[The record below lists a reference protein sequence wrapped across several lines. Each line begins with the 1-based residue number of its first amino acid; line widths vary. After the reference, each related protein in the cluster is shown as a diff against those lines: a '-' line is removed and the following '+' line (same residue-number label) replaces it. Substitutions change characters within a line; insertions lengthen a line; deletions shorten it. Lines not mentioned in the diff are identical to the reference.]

1 MVTETDRHAA
11 ADYRRLNKEEI
22 ERLEAQ
28 GCECADWSRVKVS
41 ADFDVSRVRST
52 RFSGD
57 IMLGALKGEFELPGG
72 FKVPSGISDATLHNC
87 SVGSGAYIRRV
98 SNYIANCDVC
108 ENAFIEN
115 IGTIVATGDSTF
127 GIGTDVSV
135 LNETG
140 GREVPVYERLSAQ
153 LAWMIAMYRHRPGF
167 IGAVRD
173 MIKAHAEASR
183 SERCRIG
190 SGTRVTNTGE
200 IRNVNIGDNAR
211 IEGASRLID
220 GTIASSEVA
229 PVRVGAGVMAEH
241 FYMASGACVEDS
253 VVIVNSFIGQACHL
267 SHLFSAHDSLFFAN
281 CACENGEAAAIFAG
295 PYTVTM
301 HKSSLLIA
309 GLFSFLNAGS
319 GSNQSNHMYKLGP
332 IHQGVAER
340 GSKTTS
346 DSYILWPARIGAFSL
361 VMGRHVN
368 HPDTSLLPFSYLIEN
383 RGTTFLVPGV
393 NIKSVGTVRDAQK
406 WPRRDKRKPGEAW
419 LDSVNFNLLS
429 PYTARKMLLGISLLD
444 RIEATEG
451 PSSSHFSYCG
461 MTIEGRA
468 LRKGREYYRIALDKF
483 FGNSLLT
490 RLRDLDHPTQ
500 DEMRARLLPTH
511 PAGAGQWLDLAGM
524 FAPKAEVERLCDDV
538 ESGVLTTLEDI
549 ETRISSL
556 AADYYDMEWT
566 WVADNF
572 RAWAGKGIG
581 ELTLE
586 DVAVLAERWERSVVA
601 LDRMLYDDARKEY
614 SLSSTTGFGADGEAV
629 TRAEDFRNVRGE
641 FEEDAFVRMVQ
652 KHSADKS
659 ALGAD
664 LRRRLGL

>member
-167 IGAVRD
+167 ISAVRD

-190 SGTRVTNTGE
+190 SGALVTNTGE

-241 FYMASGACVEDS
+241 FYMATGACVEDS

-281 CACENGEAAAIFAG
+281 CACENGEACAVFAG

-301 HKSSLLIA
+301 HKSTLLI
-309 GLFSFLNAGS
+309 GGQYSFMNAGS
-319 GSNQSNHMYKLGP
+319 GTNSSNHMYKLGP
-332 IHQGVAER
+332 IHWGVMQR
-340 GSKTTS
+340 GVKTS
-346 DSYILWPARIGAFSL
+346 SGAYMMWGGRVGAFSL
-361 VMGRHVN
+361 LMGAHKRHA
-368 HPDTSLLPFSYLIEN
+368 DTALFPFSYLFADNDGYTIV
-383 RGTTFLVPGV
+383 VPGV
-393 NIKSVGTVRDAQK
+393 MMKSCGLKRDETK
-406 WPRRDKRKPGEAW
+406 WPARDKRVKKRLPRHDNIVFDVLNPPIVSSMLEALRVFDELEAKGPESDGMYHYNGLRIKHSSLIKGREVYRIAVLKYLYDKTRDIDMSTIEAEQIDW
-419 LDSVNFNLLS
+419 VDLAGQIMPRSILNDIYEMESLDEISEAFNQAYNDYSSAELRWVKWVLEQGWAEQMSEAEVAARQFDADIEADRLRSREMLSQHNNLLS
-429 PYTARKMLLGISLLD
+429 L
-444 RIEATEG
+444 
-451 PSSSHFSYCG
+451 
-461 MTIEGRA
+461 
-468 LRKGREYYRIALDKF
+468 
-483 FGNSLLT
+483 
-490 RLRDLDHPTQ
+490 
-500 DEMRARLLPTH
+500 
-511 PAGAGQWLDLAGM
+511 
-524 FAPKAEVERLCDDV
+524 
-538 ESGVLTTLEDI
+538 
-549 ETRISSL
+549 
-556 AADYYDMEWT
+556 
-566 WVADNF
+566 
-572 RAWAGKGIG
+572 
-581 ELTLE
+581 
-586 DVAVLAERWERSVVA
+586 
-601 LDRMLYDDARKEY
+601 
-614 SLSSTTGFGADGEAV
+614 
-629 TRAEDFRNVRGE
+629 
-641 FEEDAFVRMVQ
+641 
-652 KHSADKS
+652 
-659 ALGAD
+659 
-664 LRRRLGL
+664 